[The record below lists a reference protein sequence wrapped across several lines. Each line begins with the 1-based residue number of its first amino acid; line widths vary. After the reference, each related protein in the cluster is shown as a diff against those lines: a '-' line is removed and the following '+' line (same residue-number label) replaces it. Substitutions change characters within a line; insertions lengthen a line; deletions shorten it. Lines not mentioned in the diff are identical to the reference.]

1 MVHTTKLQVI
11 KMPITVEMPTI
22 MEMPT
27 TMKMTTIVGMAIVG
41 MAIVGMAVRGMAVRG
56 MAIMGM
62 TIMDMT
68 IMYMTIVG
76 MTIMEMTI
84 AMGDTH
90 CQMPP
95 TKGRHPPKAEERTSK
110 PPSGSSTHRHTTPHV
125 TSREREQTRRR

>member
-1 MVHTTKLQVI
+1 MHTTKLQVI

-41 MAIVGMAVRGMAVRG
+41 MAIVGMAIVGMAIMG

-62 TIMDMT
+62 TIVGMA
-68 IMYMTIVG
+68 IVG

-84 AMGDTH
+84 AMEDTH

-95 TKGRHPPKAEERTSK
+95 TKGRHPPKEEERTCMA
-110 PPSGSSTHRHTTPHV
+110 PSGSSTHRHTTPHE
-125 TSREREQTRRR
+125 TSREREQRWRK